1 VDPTFFVTAPDF
13 RAWLE
18 RHHEDERELW
28 VGFHK
33 KGSGRP
39 SITWPEAVDQALCF
53 GWIDGVRKG
62 IDDASYMIRFTPR
75 SPTSTWSNVNVGRMA
90 ELMSEGL
97 VEPAGRRA
105 FERRTAD
112 RSGVYSFE
120 QADAA
125 ALSDAQE
132 ARFRAD
138 ERAWAFFSRQPP
150 GYRRTAV
157 WWVVSAKRE
166 ETRARR
172 LESLISDSADGRRVA
187 LLRRPERNNRP

>member
-1 VDPTFFVTAPDF
+1 VDPRFFATAADF

-75 SPTSTWSNVNVGRMA
+75 SPTSTWSKVNVGRMA
-90 ELMSEGL
+90 ELMAGGL

-125 ALSDAQE
+125 VLSDAQE
-132 ARFRAD
+132 ARFRTD
-138 ERAWAFFSRQPP
+138 ERAWAFFSSQPP

-172 LESLISDSADGRRVA
+172 LEDLISDSADGRRVGP
-187 LLRRPERNNRP
+187 LRRPDRNNRP